1 MKKESIST
9 GFNSLKQLACLNIMS
24 RKAQERIAHTER
36 RIERRD
42 KMLTHDKSKE
52 RATVEEVF
60 DQTTRMVVFD
70 MLNSGVF
77 YELNG
82 VVSSGKEARVYWGT
96 TKEGVDLAVK
106 IYLTSSAEFKRG
118 MHKYIEGD
126 PRFKDVKHDTRSLMA
141 VWAQKEFRNLGEAY
155 AAKVRVPKPI
165 AVRSNVV
172 VMEFIGKEGVSAP
185 SLKEQQPANPERVYK
200 IIVTS
205 VKRLYQKAK
214 IVHGD
219 LSEYNIMMWK
229 GRPIIFDVSQSVSI
243 EHPMADFMLTR
254 DLTNVNRFFSRLNVK
269 VIPVEE
275 LHKMVVGK

>member
-1 MKKESIST
+1 M
-9 GFNSLKQLACLNIMS
+9 LDIMS
-24 RKAQERIAHTER
+24 GKARERIAHTER

-42 KMLTHDKSKE
+42 KMLTNDRSKD

-60 DQTTRMVVFD
+60 DQATRMVVFD
-70 MLNSGVF
+70 LMNSGYL

-96 TKEGVDLAVK
+96 TKEGTDLAVK

-126 PRFKDVKHDTRSLMA
+126 PRFKDVKHDTRSLIA
-141 VWAQKEFRNLGEAY
+141 VWAQKEYRNLGEAY

-165 AVRSNVV
+165 VVKSNVV
-172 VMEFIGKEGVSAP
+172 IMEFIGEKGVSAP
-185 SLKEQQPANPERVYK
+185 SLKEQPPANPERVYK
-200 IIVTS
+200 TIVTYL
-205 VKRLYQKAK
+205 KRLQQKAK

-229 GRPIIFDVSQSVSI
+229 GKPVVFDVSQSVSI
-243 EHPMADFMLTR
+243 QHPMADFMLRR
-254 DLTNVNRFFSRLNVK
+254 DLENVNRFFRRLDVD
-269 VIPVEE
+269 VIPIEE
-275 LHKMVVGK
+275 LYKMVVGK

>member
-1 MKKESIST
+1 
-9 GFNSLKQLACLNIMS
+9 MS
-24 RKAQERIAHTER
+24 RKVQERLAHKER

-42 KMLTHDKSKE
+42 KMLVHDMTKE

-70 MLNSGVF
+70 LLNSGVF

-82 VVSSGKEARVYWGT
+82 VVSSGKEARVYWAT
-96 TKEGVDLAVK
+96 NKEGTDLAVK

-126 PRFKDVKHDTRSLMA
+126 PRFKDVKHDTRSLIA

-165 AVRSNVV
+165 AVKSNVV

-185 SLKEQQPANPERVYK
+185 SLKEQSPNNPEKVYK
-200 IIVTS
+200 ILVTYLE
-205 VKRLYQKAK
+205 RLYQKAK

-229 GRPIIFDVSQSVSI
+229 GRPVVFDVSQSVSTL
-243 EHPMADFMLTR
+243 HPMADFMLRR
-254 DLTNVNRFFSRLNVK
+254 DLANVNRFFSRLNVK

-275 LHKMVVGK
+275 FHKMVVGK

>member
-1 MKKESIST
+1 
-9 GFNSLKQLACLNIMS
+9 MS
-24 RKAQERIAHTER
+24 RKAQERLAHNER
-36 RIERRD
+36 RVERRD
-42 KMLTHDKSKE
+42 KMLIHDMTKE

-60 DQTTRMVVFD
+60 DQTTRMVVFE

-96 TKEGVDLAVK
+96 TKEGTDLAVK

-126 PRFKDVKHDTRSLMA
+126 PRFKDVKHDTRSLIA

-165 AVRSNVV
+165 AVKSNVV
-172 VMEFIGKEGVSAP
+172 VMEFIGKNGVSAP
-185 SLKEQQPANPERVYK
+185 SLKEQSPDNPEKVYK
-200 IIVTS
+200 ILVTYI
-205 VKRLYQKAK
+205 KRLYQKAK

-229 GRPIIFDVSQSVSI
+229 GRPVVFDVSQSVSTQ
-243 EHPMADFMLTR
+243 HPMADFMLRR
-254 DLTNVNRFFSRLNVK
+254 DLENVNRFFSRLNVK
-269 VIPVEE
+269 VIPAEE
-275 LHKMVVGK
+275 FHRMVVGK

>member
-1 MKKESIST
+1 
-9 GFNSLKQLACLNIMS
+9 MS
-24 RKAQERIAHTER
+24 KAHERLSHREKAV
-36 RIERRD
+36 ERRD
-42 KMLTHDKSKE
+42 KMLTHDKSSE

-60 DQTTRMVVFD
+60 DQATRMVVFD
-70 MLNSGVF
+70 LMNSGILH
-77 YELNG
+77 ELNG

-96 TKEGVDLAVK
+96 TKDGVDLAVK

-126 PRFKDVKHDTRSLMA
+126 PRFKDVKHDTRSLIS
-141 VWAQKEFRNLGEAY
+141 VWAQKEFRNLGEAD

-165 AVRSNVV
+165 AVKSNVV

-185 SLKEQQPANPERVYK
+185 SLKEQPPEDPEKVYK
-200 IIVTS
+200 VIVTAL
-205 VKRLYQKAK
+205 KRLYQKAK

-229 GRPIIFDVSQSVSI
+229 GKPVIFDVSQSVSI
-243 EHPMADFMLTR
+243 QHPLADFMLRR
-254 DLTNVNRFFSRLNVK
+254 DLANVNRFFSRQNVE

-275 LHKMVVGK
+275 LHKLVVGK

>member
-1 MKKESIST
+1 
-9 GFNSLKQLACLNIMS
+9 MS
-24 RKAQERIAHTER
+24 RKAQERLAHNER

-42 KMLTHDKSKE
+42 KMLVHDMTKE

-70 MLNSGVF
+70 LLNSGVF

-82 VVSSGKEARVYWGT
+82 VVSSGKEARVYWAT
-96 TKEGVDLAVK
+96 NKEGTDLAVK

-126 PRFKDVKHDTRSLMA
+126 PRFKDVKHDTRSLIA
-141 VWAQKEFRNLGEAY
+141 VWAQKEFRNLGDAY

-165 AVRSNVV
+165 AVKSNVV

-185 SLKEQQPANPERVYK
+185 SLKEQSPDNPEKVYK
-200 IIVTS
+200 ILVTYL
-205 VKRLYQKAK
+205 KRLYQNAR

-229 GRPIIFDVSQSVSI
+229 GRPVVFDVSQSVSTQ
-243 EHPMADFMLTR
+243 HPMADFMLLR
-254 DLTNVNRFFSRLNVK
+254 DLANVNRFFSRLNVK
-269 VIPVEE
+269 VIPIEE
-275 LHKMVVGK
+275 FHKMVVGK

>member
-1 MKKESIST
+1 
-9 GFNSLKQLACLNIMS
+9 MS

-42 KMLTHDKSKE
+42 KMLTHDRSKE

-70 MLNSGVF
+70 MLNRGIL

-82 VVSSGKEARVYWGT
+82 AVSSGKEAKVYWGT
-96 TKEGVDLAVK
+96 NKEGTDLAVK
-106 IYLTSSAEFKRG
+106 IYLTSSAEFKKG

-141 VWAQKEFRNLGEAY
+141 VWAQKEFRNLGEAD

-165 AVRSNVV
+165 AVKSNIV
-172 VMEFIGKEGVSAP
+172 VMEFIGKDGVSAP
-185 SLKEQQPANPERVYK
+185 SLKEQPPANPEKVYK
-200 IIVTS
+200 IIVTYI
-205 VKRLYQKAK
+205 KRLYQKAK

-229 GRPIIFDVSQSVSI
+229 GKPVVFDVSQSVSLQ
-243 EHPMADFMLTR
+243 HPMADFMLRR
-254 DLTNVNRFFSRLNVK
+254 DLENVNRFFKRLDVD
-269 VIPVEE
+269 VYPVEE
-275 LHKMVVGK
+275 LYKKVVGK